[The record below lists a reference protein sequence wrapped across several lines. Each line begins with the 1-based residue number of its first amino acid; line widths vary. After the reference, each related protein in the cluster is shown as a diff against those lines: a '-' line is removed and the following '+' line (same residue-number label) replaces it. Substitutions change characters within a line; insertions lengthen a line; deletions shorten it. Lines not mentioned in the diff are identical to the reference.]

1 MSVKFQ
7 TVPLIESGLNK
18 VHFLTN
24 ICDQLNI
31 PIKYIGVGEGVN
43 DLQLFDKKQF
53 VDSLFAKWLL
63 RKKYK

>member
-53 VDSLFAKWLL
+53 VESLFFKQ
-63 RKKYK
+63 